1 LKEQLNN
8 LLVLP
13 ANNRFA
19 VPDSIP
25 INTSLMLDS
34 IQQNL
39 PAVNPQLLLA
49 QKNLDSANLAL
60 QERKAERFP
69 TLSFN
74 SAYNFNRTN
83 NTTVVN
89 PFQPLFNLNRG
100 FNYGFTATI
109 PIFNQFNNRRNIR
122 VAEQNILFQ
131 QLNYKR
137 NLAFLNTNIINAY
150 QDYDLQRQVLLLE
163 EENIKL
169 VRENLFIARE
179 RYRLGVT
186 TFIEMRVAEQSLA
199 DAMNR
204 LIQAR
209 INTKLAEIQLMQLRG
224 DLVR

>member
-1 LKEQLNN
+1 
-8 LLVLP
+8 
-13 ANNRFA
+13 
-19 VPDSIP
+19 
-25 INTSLMLDS
+25 
-34 IQQNL
+34 
-39 PAVNPQLLLA
+39 
-49 QKNLDSANLAL
+49 
-60 QERKAERFP
+60 
-69 TLSFN
+69 
-74 SAYNFNRTN
+74 
-83 NTTVVN
+83 
-89 PFQPLFNLNRG
+89 LNRG

-122 VAEQNILFQ
+122 VAEQNIQVQ